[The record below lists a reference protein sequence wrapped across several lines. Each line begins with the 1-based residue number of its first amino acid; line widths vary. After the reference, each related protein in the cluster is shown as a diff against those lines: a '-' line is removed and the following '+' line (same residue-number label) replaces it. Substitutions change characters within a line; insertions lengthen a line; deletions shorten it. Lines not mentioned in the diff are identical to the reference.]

1 MEKSKEIV
9 KFSIMALVFV
19 VFYFFTGNENAIN
32 NTVTSIILVGV
43 ATVITW
49 SVIREQ
55 QKKGRLKAQ
64 SVKTVYLK
72 RWSKHS
78 WYDFSYL
85 FL

>member
-1 MEKSKEIV
+1 MDKSKEIM
-9 KFSIMALVFV
+9 KFAIMALVFV

-55 QKKGRLKAQ
+55 QRKGRIKA
-64 SVKTVYLK
+64 S
-72 RWSKHS
+72 
-78 WYDFSYL
+78 
-85 FL
+85 